1 MAEQV
6 PTALTTNETVSVPA
20 LVRNIDEERE
30 AIAKAKA
37 ANARHGAVQNSRES
51 AWFLKVITFGGQQKK
66 IITQNYN
73 GCVLIHRF

>member
-30 AIAKAKA
+30 AISKAKA
-37 ANARHGAVQNSRES
+37 ANARAVQNSRES